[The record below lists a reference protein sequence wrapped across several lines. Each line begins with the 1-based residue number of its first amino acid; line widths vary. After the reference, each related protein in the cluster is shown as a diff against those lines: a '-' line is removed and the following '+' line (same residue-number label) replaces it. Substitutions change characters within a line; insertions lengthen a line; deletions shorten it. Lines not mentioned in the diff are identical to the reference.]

1 MVFEVKTTLALISF
15 LVIALLVYPMVA
27 STQWDK
33 LEIGKSRAELSEAQ
47 SAPLDWRA
55 LISD

>member
-1 MVFEVKTTLALISF
+1 MVFEMKTTLAFLSF
-15 LVIALLVYPMVA
+15 LVIGFLVYPMIA
-27 STQWDK
+27 DTQWDK
-33 LEIGKSRAELSEAQ
+33 IEFNAPNSDIVRAA

>member
-1 MVFEVKTTLALISF
+1 MKTTLALISF
-15 LVIALLVYPMVA
+15 LVIGFLIYPMV
-27 STQWDK
+27 STTQWDK
-33 LEIGKSRAELSEAQ
+33 LEFNSRRFEIAAS

>member
-1 MVFEVKTTLALISF
+1 MAFEMKTTLALISF
-15 LVIALLVYPMVA
+15 LVIGFLIYPMV
-27 STQWDK
+27 STTQWEK
-33 LEIGKSRAELSEAQ
+33 LEFNSPRSAATAP

>member
-1 MVFEVKTTLALISF
+1 MAFEMKTTLAFISF
-15 LVIALLVYPMVA
+15 LVIGLLVYPMVVN
-27 STQWDK
+27 TQWDK
-33 LEIGKSRAELSEAQ
+33 LEFNFSRSDVAAP

>member
-1 MVFEVKTTLALISF
+1 MAFELKTTLALISF
-15 LVIALLVYPMVA
+15 LVIGFLIYPMV
-27 STQWDK
+27 STTQWDK
-33 LEIGKSRAELSEAQ
+33 LEFNSPRSEIIAP